1 MTNEMKTDR
10 DKLTF
15 TLSLLKQQKGQFASN
30 DQSDRVV
37 GSRSGDGERDRHM
50 DLHSQKRNLQSWLVH
65 SNMSLANNYETIIS
79 KSMARRAK
87 VASVRN
93 LQRCVLVLIEMS
105 EGPHWKHLI
114 PNGLDTVQIRSLF
127 IQSN

>member
-50 DLHSQKRNLQSWLVH
+50 DLHSKKKKPPVMTCSFQYVSGTITMRQSYLRAWRHVPK
-65 SNMSLANNYETIIS
+65 SLLFATCS
-79 KSMARRAK
+79 
-87 VASVRN
+87 VA
-93 LQRCVLVLIEMS
+93 
-105 EGPHWKHLI
+105 
-114 PNGLDTVQIRSLF
+114 F
-127 IQSN
+127 